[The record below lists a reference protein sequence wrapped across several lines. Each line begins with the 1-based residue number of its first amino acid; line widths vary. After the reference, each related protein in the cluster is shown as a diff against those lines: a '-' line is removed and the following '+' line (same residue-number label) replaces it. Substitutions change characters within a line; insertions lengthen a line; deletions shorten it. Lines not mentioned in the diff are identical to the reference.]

1 MVLAA
6 YISGKTFIMEYRI
19 EYDKVM
25 AIVEEEVS
33 REAAQAASADGV
45 ALYDGMRMVSRDED
59 KKRRMMSEVL
69 AVIKAQCNRF
79 LKRAEVVE
87 SDGEPASFVFELDIT
102 PRRRAGK
109 EESLQTLFRSLSVN
123 LVLNRFFASK
133 NLTDLAAKYDSF
145 ALADI
150 QMMTKL
156 LYEKLPPVYPQI

>member
-1 MVLAA
+1 
-6 YISGKTFIMEYRI
+6 
-19 EYDKVM
+19 
-25 AIVEEEVS
+25 
-33 REAAQAASADGV
+33 
-45 ALYDGMRMVSRDED
+45 
-59 KKRRMMSEVL
+59 MSEVL

-79 LKRAEVVE
+79 LKRAEVAE
-87 SDGEPASFVFELDIT
+87 GDGEPISFVFELDIT